1 MTLSSYTVP
10 ITSGL
15 LVPFKT
21 GLKAL
26 MKTHTESILIF
37 ILRNEDSDIKI
48 CNSREDLV
56 KETSEI

>member
-10 ITSGL
+10 VTSGL

-37 ILRNEDSDIKI
+37 LLRNEDSDI
-48 CNSREDLV
+48 
-56 KETSEI
+56 EIATLGKV